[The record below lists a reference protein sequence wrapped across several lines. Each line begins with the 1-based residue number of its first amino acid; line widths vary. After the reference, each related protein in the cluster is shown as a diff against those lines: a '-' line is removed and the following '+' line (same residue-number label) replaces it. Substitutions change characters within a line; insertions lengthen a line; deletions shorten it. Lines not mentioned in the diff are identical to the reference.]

1 MSSPID
7 PRGAHPSAVAAEA
20 LAAEALLAEVRAA
33 VDVRLEQHLG
43 AAAMRAMFATGAEH
57 VVAALAGLVRR
68 GGKRFRPAL
77 LVAAHRA
84 CGGARDVIESSVLDI
99 GAAWEILQAYFL
111 IHDDWMDGDATR
123 RGGKAVH
130 VELAERHG
138 DAHLG
143 ASAAVLAGDYGSAL
157 AQRIVAEIDAPADVV
172 REATIAFARVH
183 EEVVLG
189 QAIDLTLAADD
200 VDAVNRMHAL
210 KTGSY
215 TVRGPVELGALLARA
230 NGDAREALRRFADPI
245 GVAFQLRD
253 DLLGTFG
260 DPAET
265 GKPVGSDLRA
275 RKRTALVTE
284 TLALASSAE
293 RAQLL
298 AVLGR
303 PLTNDDVLWTM
314 GLFERSGARAAVEG
328 KLQALLEQGLS
339 VLDDAALDHAGSL
352 ALRGLAGMLT
362 RRRA

>member
-7 PRGAHPSAVAAEA
+7 PRRASPSA

-33 VDVRLEQHLG
+33 VDARLEHHLR
-43 AAAMRAMFATGAEH
+43 AAIARAADAAGAEH
-57 VVAALAGLVRR
+57 VVGSLAGLVRR

-84 CGGARDVIESSVLDI
+84 CGGVASGPLGMAVLDV

-130 VELAERHG
+130 VELTERHG

-157 AQRIVAEIDAPADVV
+157 AQRVVAELEAPAEVV
-172 REATIAFARVH
+172 REAVVAFARVH

-200 VDAVNRMHAL
+200 ADAVRRMHAL

-215 TVRGPVELGALLARA
+215 TVRGPVELGAILARA
-230 NGDAREALRRFADPI
+230 GGPARDALRRFADPI

-284 TLALASSAE
+284 ALALAGSAE
-293 RAQLL
+293 RMQLL
-298 AVLGR
+298 AVLSR
-303 PLTNDDVLWTM
+303 TPSNDDVLWAM
-314 GLFERSGARAAVEG
+314 GLFERSGARAAVEA
-328 KLQALLEQGLS
+328 KLHALLDQG
-339 VLDDAALDHAGSL
+339 VTALDDASLDRDGTL

-362 RRRA
+362 QRRA